1 MKSDYSYSNEVV
13 YNTFAWPSP
22 TESQRKK
29 IEESAQGILDA
40 RGLYS
45 SASFAGLYDDSL
57 MPVELRRAHEKN
69 DRAVCRAYGW
79 DENICEEDI
88 VLELF
93 ELYHELTGK

>member
-79 DENICEEDI
+79 DENISEEDI
-88 VLELF
+88 VRELF
-93 ELYHELTGK
+93 GLYHELTGK